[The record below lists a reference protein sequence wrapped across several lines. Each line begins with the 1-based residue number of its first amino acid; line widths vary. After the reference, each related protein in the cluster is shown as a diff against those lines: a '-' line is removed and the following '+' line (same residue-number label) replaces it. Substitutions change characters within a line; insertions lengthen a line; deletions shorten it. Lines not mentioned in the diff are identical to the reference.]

1 MKNIKLL
8 QINLIFDIFSN
19 KVTCLKYKN
28 VLKSIFTRHISKPLK
43 IVTYKLSLIFNSKF
57 SKL

>member
-28 VLKSIFTRHISKPLK
+28 ALKSIFEHYTSKPLK

>member
-1 MKNIKLL
+1 MKSIKLL

-19 KVTCLKYKN
+19 KVTYLKYKN
-28 VLKSIFTRHISKPLK
+28 VLKLIFTRHALKPLK